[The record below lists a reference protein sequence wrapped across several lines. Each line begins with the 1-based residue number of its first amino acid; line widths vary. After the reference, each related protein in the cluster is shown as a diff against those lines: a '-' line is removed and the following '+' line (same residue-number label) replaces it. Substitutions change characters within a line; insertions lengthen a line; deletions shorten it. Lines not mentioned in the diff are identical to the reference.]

1 MVNSVR
7 VCLSAVKLP
16 LIRITSGLSPRVSK
30 RASSIRSLQ
39 GLTDCLLSGEDTP
52 LKNIWD
58 EICVQ
63 VQYEE
68 SFLWEDV
75 YLEMIRSSVLYEVR
89 KLEEEVRQAIWFQTD
104 EGIYWDED
112 EEEQDEIYFD
122 DDKITDYI
130 LRDYLLRIA
139 SDWTN
144 RRIDKFQNRGHD

>member
-1 MVNSVR
+1 M
-7 VCLSAVKLP
+7 
-16 LIRITSGLSPRVSK
+16 
-30 RASSIRSLQ
+30 
-39 GLTDCLLSGEDTP
+39 TDCLLSGEDTP